1 MRTETKS
8 KLDRLLFM
16 RKLKW
21 TAAGIGLAILMA
33 GGLYLSGLD
42 ATVEDRRI
50 AGVIEGVGSYNGSN
64 TQGVQ
69 NGLAVD
75 VKLDDGRHVHVL
87 VLKQTAPTVGSR
99 VEVTEHHHGSGRTTF
114 SWK

>member
-16 RKLKW
+16 RKVKW
-21 TAAGIGLAILMA
+21 ASAGLGVAIML
-33 GGLYLSGLD
+33 GTGLYLSGLD
-42 ATVEDRRI
+42 ATVENRRVSGTVEKI
-50 AGVIEGVGSYNGSN
+50 GSYNGTN

-75 VKLDDGRHVHVL
+75 VRLDDGREAHVL
-87 VLKQTAPTVGSR
+87 VLKQTSPEIGQH
-99 VEVTEHHHGSGRTTF
+99 VEVTEHHHGSGRTTY

>member
-1 MRTETKS
+1 MRSETKQ
-8 KLDRLLFM
+8 KLDRVLFM

-21 TAAGIGLAILMA
+21 GAAGLGLAILL
-33 GGLYLSGLD
+33 GTGLYLSGLD
-42 ATVEDRRI
+42 ATVETHRVS
-50 AGVIEGVGSYNGSN
+50 GVIERVGSYNGTN

-75 VKLDDGRHVHVL
+75 VKLDDGREAHVL
-87 VLKQTAPTVGSR
+87 VLKTTTPTIGER

>member
-16 RKLKW
+16 RKVKW
-21 TAAGIGLAILMA
+21 AAAGFGLAVLM
-33 GGLYLSGLD
+33 GTGLYLSGLD
-42 ATVEDRRI
+42 ATVDDRRI
-50 AGVIEGVGSYNGSN
+50 AGVIEKVGPYNGTN
-64 TQGVQ
+64 NQGVQ

-75 VKLDDGRHVHVL
+75 VRLDDGREAHVL
-87 VLKQTAPTVGSR
+87 VLKSSAPAVGER
-99 VEVTEHHHGSGRTTF
+99 VEVTEHHHGSGRTTY

>member
-8 KLDRLLFM
+8 KLDRLLFI
-16 RKLKW
+16 RKVKW
-21 TAAGIGLAILMA
+21 ASAGLGLAILIGA
-33 GGLYLSGLD
+33 GLYLSGLD
-42 ATVEDRRI
+42 ATVDERRV
-50 AGVIEGVGSYNGSN
+50 AGIIEKIGGYNGTN

-75 VKLDDGRHVHVL
+75 VKLDDGRHAHVL
-87 VLKQTAPTVGSR
+87 VLKQSAPNVGER

>member
-16 RKLKW
+16 RKVKW
-21 TAAGIGLAILMA
+21 TAAGVGLAILIG

-42 ATVEDRRI
+42 ATVQERRLT
-50 AGVIEGVGSYNGSN
+50 GVIQKIGPYNGTN

-75 VKLDDGRHVHVL
+75 VKLDDGRDAHVL
-87 VLKQTAPTVGSR
+87 VLKQTAPEIGQH
-99 VEVTEHHHGSGRTTF
+99 VEVTEHHHGSGRNTY

>member
-1 MRTETKS
+1 MRSETRS

-16 RKLKW
+16 RKVKW
-21 TAAGIGLAILMA
+21 TLAGIGLAILLA
-33 GGLYLSGLD
+33 GGLYVAGLD

-50 AGVIEGVGSYNGSN
+50 AGVIEKIGTYNGTNS
-64 TQGVQ
+64 QGVQ

-75 VKLDDGRHVHVL
+75 VKLDDGRAAHVL
-87 VLKQTAPTVGSR
+87 VLRTNAPKVGER
-99 VEVTEHHHGSGRTTF
+99 VEVTEHHHGSGRTSF

>member
-8 KLDRLLFM
+8 KLDRLLFI
-16 RKLKW
+16 RKVKW
-21 TAAGIGLAILMA
+21 TLAGVGLAALMGA
-33 GGLYLSGLD
+33 GLYLSGLD
-42 ATVEDRRI
+42 ATVDDRRVT
-50 AGVIEGVGSYNGSN
+50 GVVEKIGGYNGTN

-75 VKLDDGRHVHVL
+75 VKLDDGRHAHVL
-87 VLKQTAPTVGSR
+87 VLKQTAPTVGDR

>member
-8 KLDRLLFM
+8 KLDRMLFM
-16 RKLKW
+16 RKVKW
-21 TAAGIGLAILMA
+21 TAAGVGLAILMG

-42 ATVEDRRI
+42 ATVDERRVS
-50 AGVIEGVGSYNGSN
+50 GTIEKIGSYNGTN

-75 VKLDDGRHVHVL
+75 VRLDDGREAHVL
-87 VLKQTAPTVGSR
+87 VLKTTTPKIGEH
-99 VEVTEHHHGSGRTTF
+99 VEVTEHHHGTGRLTY